1 MKSIKDI
8 NFAGRKVLLRVDFN
22 VPMNDQKQITDDT
35 RMRESMPTIEKLLK
49 DGAAIII
56 MAHFGRPKKGGF
68 EPELTLEPVAKYLET
83 LVKRPVKFT
92 QELLGSGK
100 PEQMAKELKS
110 GEVMLLENI
119 RFYPEETKGGEDLA
133 RQLAALGDCYIND
146 AFGAAHREHSS
157 TAVIARFFPND
168 KYFGFLM
175 ENEVRN
181 LEKLMQNPP
190 RPFTAI
196 IGGSKVSSKIGI
208 LENLLDKVDNMIIIG
223 GMRYTFTKA
232 LGGKIGNSICED
244 DKLDLARELMR
255 RMDAKGVK
263 YYLPVDSV
271 IGDKFGNDANTKIVP
286 SGEVPD
292 GWESCDRRAFG
303 ARDLRQRHQG
313 HRPERRREL
322 QERLLRGRRW
332 RRQRGCRQA
341 DAPRRPD
348 ELCLHRWRRHARIP
362 RRQGP
367 PRHQSHPGL
376 IPNGEKPS
384 KAGLQALPFFILK
397 SLCRPPP
404 MTWANHRSDIGET
417 YYHP

>member
-8 NFAGRKVLLRVDFN
+8 NFAGKKVLLRVDFN

-35 RMRESMPTIEKLLK
+35 RMRESMPTIEKLLN

-92 QELLGSGK
+92 QDLLGSGK
-100 PEQMAKELKS
+100 PEAMAKELKG

-119 RFYPEETKGGEDLA
+119 RFYPEETKGGEELA

-157 TAVIARFFPND
+157 TAVIAKFFPND

-181 LEKLMQNPP
+181 LEKLMHNAP

-208 LENLLDKVDNMIIIG
+208 LENLIDKVDNMIIIG
-223 GMRYTFTKA
+223 GMRYTFTKS

-244 DKLDLARELMR
+244 DKLDLARDLMR
-255 RMDAKGVK
+255 RMDEKGVK

-271 IGDKFGNDANTKIVP
+271 IGDKFGNDANTQIVP

-292 GWESCDRRAFG
+292 GWESMDCGPESCKAIHDIIMASKTILWNGPAGVFELETFAKGTNHIAKSVAEACKQGCFAAVGGGDSVAAVKQMHLADQMSYVSTGGG
-303 ARDLRQRHQG
+303 AMLEYLEG
-313 HRPERRREL
+313 KVL
-322 QERLLRGRRW
+322 
-332 RRQRGCRQA
+332 
-341 DAPRRPD
+341 
-348 ELCLHRWRRHARIP
+348 
-362 RRQGP
+362 
-367 PRHQSHPGL
+367 PG
-376 IPNGEKPS
+376 I
-384 KAGLQALPFFILK
+384 KAIQ
-397 SLCRPPP
+397 
-404 MTWANHRSDIGET
+404 D
-417 YYHP
+417 

>member
-8 NFAGRKVLLRVDFN
+8 NFSGRKVLLRVDFN
-22 VPMNDQKQITDDT
+22 VPVDDNKNITDDT
-35 RMRESMPTIEKLLK
+35 RMVESLPTINKLLE
-49 DGAAIII
+49 DGASIII

-68 EPELTLEPVAKYLET
+68 EPEFTLEPVAKHLEE
-83 LVKRPVKFT
+83 LIGRPVKFT
-92 QELLGSGK
+92 QELLGSGV
-100 PEQMAKELKS
+100 PENMARELKD
-110 GEVMLLENI
+110 GDVMLLENI

-133 RQLAALGDCYIND
+133 HNLAELGDCYIND

-157 TAVIARFFPND
+157 TAVIAKFFPND

-255 RMDAKGVK
+255 RMDEKGVK

-271 IGDKFGNDANTKIVP
+271 IGDKFGNDANTQIVP

-292 GWESCDRRAFG
+292 GWESMDCGPESCKAIHDIIMASKTILWNGPAGVFELETFAKGTKAIASSVAEACKQGCFAAVGGGDSVAAVKQMNLADQMSYVSTGGG
-303 ARDLRQRHQG
+303 AMLEYLEG
-313 HRPERRREL
+313 KVL
-322 QERLLRGRRW
+322 
-332 RRQRGCRQA
+332 
-341 DAPRRPD
+341 
-348 ELCLHRWRRHARIP
+348 
-362 RRQGP
+362 
-367 PRHQSHPGL
+367 PG
-376 IPNGEKPS
+376 IAAI
-384 KAGLQALPFFILK
+384 KA
-397 SLCRPPP
+397 
-404 MTWANHRSDIGET
+404 
-417 YYHP
+417 

>member
-1 MKSIKDI
+1 MKSIKDT
-8 NFAGRKVLLRVDFN
+8 NFAGKKVLLRVDFN
-22 VPMNDQKQITDDT
+22 VPVDENKRITDDT
-35 RMRESMPTIEKLLK
+35 RIRESMPTIEKLLG

-92 QELLGSGK
+92 QDLLGTGV
-100 PEQMAKELKS
+100 PEQMAKELKG

-119 RFYPEETKGGEDLA
+119 RFYPEETKGGEELA
-133 RQLAALGDCYIND
+133 RQLAALGDCYVND
-146 AFGAAHREHSS
+146 AFGVAHREHSS

-244 DKLDLARELMR
+244 DKLDLARELMS

-271 IGDKFGNDANTKIVP
+271 IGDKFSNDANTQVVP

-292 GWESCDRRAFG
+292 GWESMDCGPESCKAIRDIIMQSKTILWNGPAGVFELATFAKG
-303 ARDLRQRHQG
+303 TNDIARSV
-313 HRPERRREL
+313 
-322 QERLLRGRRW
+322 
-332 RRQRGCRQA
+332 A
-341 DAPRRPD
+341 DACKQGCFAAVGGGD
-348 ELCLHRWRRHARIP
+348 SVAAVKQMGLADQMSYVSTGGGAMLEYLEGKEL
-362 RRQGP
+362 
-367 PRHQSHPGL
+367 PG
-376 IPNGEKPS
+376 I
-384 KAGLQALPFFILK
+384 KAIK
-397 SLCRPPP
+397 
-404 MTWANHRSDIGET
+404 D
-417 YYHP
+417 

>member
-35 RMRESMPTIEKLLK
+35 RMRESMPTIEKLLR

-83 LVKRPVKFT
+83 LVGRPVKFT
-92 QELLGSGK
+92 QQLLGSGV
-100 PEQMAKELKS
+100 PEQMAKDLKA

-255 RMDAKGVK
+255 RMDEKGVR

-271 IGDKFGNDANTKIVP
+271 IGDKFGNDANTQIVP

-292 GWESCDRRAFG
+292 GWESMDCGPESCKAIHDIVMNSKTILWNGPAGVFELETFAKGTKAIAQSVAESCKQGCFAAVGGGDSVAAVKQMGIADQMSYVSTGGG
-303 ARDLRQRHQG
+303 AMLEYLEG
-313 HRPERRREL
+313 KVL
-322 QERLLRGRRW
+322 
-332 RRQRGCRQA
+332 
-341 DAPRRPD
+341 
-348 ELCLHRWRRHARIP
+348 
-362 RRQGP
+362 
-367 PRHQSHPGL
+367 PG
-376 IPNGEKPS
+376 I
-384 KAGLQALPFFILK
+384 KAIQ
-397 SLCRPPP
+397 
-404 MTWANHRSDIGET
+404 D
-417 YYHP
+417 

>member
-1 MKSIKDI
+1 MKSINDI
-8 NFAGRKVLLRVDFN
+8 NFKGRKVLLRVDFN
-22 VPMNDQKQITDDT
+22 VPVDDNKNITDDT
-35 RMRESMPTIEKLLK
+35 RMRESMPTINKLLA

-68 EPELTLEPVAKYLET
+68 EPELTLAPVAKHLEELT
-83 LVKRPVKFT
+83 GRPVKFT
-92 QELLGSGK
+92 QALLGSGE
-100 PEQMAKELKS
+100 PEALAASLKD
-110 GEVMLLENI
+110 GEILLLENI
-119 RFYPEETKGGEDLA
+119 RFYPGETKGDVALA
-133 RQLAALGDCYIND
+133 EQLSKLGDCYIND

-255 RMDAKGVK
+255 RMDDKGVK

-271 IGDKFGNDANTKIVP
+271 IGDKFGNDANTQIVP

-292 GWESCDRRAFG
+292 GWESMDCGPESCKAI
-303 ARDLRQRHQG
+303 RDIIMASKTILWNG
-313 HRPERRREL
+313 PAGVFEL
-322 QERLLRGRRW
+322 ETFAKGTNHIAQSV
-332 RRQRGCRQA
+332 A
-341 DAPRRPD
+341 DA
-348 ELCLHRWRRHARIP
+348 CK
-362 RRQGP
+362 QGCFAAVGGGDSVAAVKQM
-367 PRHQSHPGL
+367 HLADQMSYVSTGGGAMLEYLEGKVLPG
-376 IPNGEKPS
+376 I
-384 KAGLQALPFFILK
+384 KAIK
-397 SLCRPPP
+397 
-404 MTWANHRSDIGET
+404 E
-417 YYHP
+417 

>member
-8 NFAGRKVLLRVDFN
+8 NFKGRKVLLRVDFN
-22 VPMNDQKQITDDT
+22 VPVDDNKNITDDT
-35 RMRESMPTIEKLLK
+35 RMRESMPTINKLLA
-49 DGAAIII
+49 DGASIII

-68 EPELTLEPVAKYLET
+68 EPEFTLAPVAKHLEELT
-83 LVKRPVKFT
+83 GRPVKFT
-92 QELLGSGK
+92 QALLGSGE
-100 PEQMAKELKS
+100 PEAMAAALKD

-119 RFYPEETKGGEDLA
+119 RFYPGETKGDEALA
-133 RQLAALGDCYIND
+133 EQLSKLGDCYIND

-157 TAVIARFFPND
+157 TAVIAKFFPND

-255 RMDAKGVK
+255 RMDEKGVK

-271 IGDKFGNDANTKIVP
+271 IGDKFGNDANTQIVP

-292 GWESCDRRAFG
+292 GWESMDCGPESCKAI
-303 ARDLRQRHQG
+303 RDIIMGSKTILWNG
-313 HRPERRREL
+313 PAGVFEL
-322 QERLLRGRRW
+322 ETFAKGTNHIAQSV
-332 RRQRGCRQA
+332 A
-341 DAPRRPD
+341 DA
-348 ELCLHRWRRHARIP
+348 CK
-362 RRQGP
+362 QGCFAAVGGGDSVAAVKQM
-367 PRHQSHPGL
+367 HLADQMSYVSTGGGAMLEYLEGKVLPG
-376 IPNGEKPS
+376 I
-384 KAGLQALPFFILK
+384 KAIK
-397 SLCRPPP
+397 
-404 MTWANHRSDIGET
+404 E
-417 YYHP
+417 

>member
-1 MKSIKDI
+1 MKSIKDT
-8 NFAGRKVLLRVDFN
+8 NFAGKKVLLRVDFN
-22 VPMNDQKQITDDT
+22 VPVDENKRITDDT
-35 RMRESMPTIEKLLK
+35 RIRESMPTIEKLLG
-49 DGAAIII
+49 DGAAVII

-92 QELLGSGK
+92 QELLGTGV
-100 PEQMAKELKS
+100 PEQMAKELKG

-119 RFYPEETKGGEDLA
+119 RFYPEETKGGEELA
-133 RQLAALGDCYIND
+133 RQLAALGDCYVND

-244 DKLDLARELMR
+244 DKLDLARELMS

-271 IGDKFGNDANTKIVP
+271 IGDKFSNDANTQVVP

-292 GWESCDRRAFG
+292 GWESMDCGPESCKAIRDIVMQSKTILWNGPAGVFELATFAKG
-303 ARDLRQRHQG
+303 TNDIARSV
-313 HRPERRREL
+313 
-322 QERLLRGRRW
+322 
-332 RRQRGCRQA
+332 A
-341 DAPRRPD
+341 DACKQGCFAAVGGGD
-348 ELCLHRWRRHARIP
+348 SVAAVKQMGLADQMSYVSTGGGAMLEYLEGKEL
-362 RRQGP
+362 
-367 PRHQSHPGL
+367 PG
-376 IPNGEKPS
+376 I
-384 KAGLQALPFFILK
+384 KAIK
-397 SLCRPPP
+397 
-404 MTWANHRSDIGET
+404 D
-417 YYHP
+417 

>member
-1 MKSIKDI
+1 MKSIKDV
-8 NFAGRKVLLRVDFN
+8 NFKGRKVLLRVDFN
-22 VPMNDQKQITDDT
+22 VPVDDNKNITDDT
-35 RMRESMPTIEKLLK
+35 RMRESMPTINKLLA

-68 EPELTLEPVAKYLET
+68 EPEFTLAPVAKHLEELT
-83 LVKRPVKFT
+83 GRPVKFS
-92 QELLGSGK
+92 QALLGSGE
-100 PEQMAKELKS
+100 PEAMAAALKD

-119 RFYPEETKGGEDLA
+119 RFYPGETKGDVALA
-133 RQLAALGDCYIND
+133 EQLSKLGDCYIND

-157 TAVIARFFPND
+157 TAVIAKFFPND

-244 DKLDLARELMR
+244 DKLDLAKELMR
-255 RMDAKGVK
+255 RMDEKGVK

-271 IGDKFGNDANTKIVP
+271 IGDKFGNDANTQIVP

-292 GWESCDRRAFG
+292 GWESMDCGPESCKAI
-303 ARDLRQRHQG
+303 RDIIMGSKTILWNG
-313 HRPERRREL
+313 PAGVFEL
-322 QERLLRGRRW
+322 DTFAKGTRDIAQSV
-332 RRQRGCRQA
+332 A
-341 DAPRRPD
+341 DA
-348 ELCLHRWRRHARIP
+348 CK
-362 RRQGP
+362 QGCFAAVGGGDSVAAVKQM
-367 PRHQSHPGL
+367 HLADQMSYVSTGGGAMLEYLEGKVLPG
-376 IPNGEKPS
+376 I
-384 KAGLQALPFFILK
+384 KAIQ
-397 SLCRPPP
+397 
-404 MTWANHRSDIGET
+404 D
-417 YYHP
+417 

>member
-1 MKSIKDI
+1 MKSINDV

-83 LVKRPVKFT
+83 LVGRPVKFT
-92 QELLGSGK
+92 QELLGSGV
-100 PEQMAKELKS
+100 PEQMAKELKA

-255 RMDAKGVK
+255 RMDEKGVK

-271 IGDKFGNDANTKIVP
+271 IGDKFGNDANTQIVP

-292 GWESCDRRAFG
+292 GWESMDCGPESCKAIHDIVMNSKTILWNGPAGVFELETFAKGTKAIAQSVAESCKQGCFAAVGGGDSVAAVKQMGIADQMSYVSTGGG
-303 ARDLRQRHQG
+303 AMLEYLEG
-313 HRPERRREL
+313 KVL
-322 QERLLRGRRW
+322 
-332 RRQRGCRQA
+332 
-341 DAPRRPD
+341 
-348 ELCLHRWRRHARIP
+348 
-362 RRQGP
+362 
-367 PRHQSHPGL
+367 PG
-376 IPNGEKPS
+376 I
-384 KAGLQALPFFILK
+384 KAIK
-397 SLCRPPP
+397 
-404 MTWANHRSDIGET
+404 D
-417 YYHP
+417 

>member
-8 NFAGRKVLLRVDFN
+8 NFAGKKVLLRVDFN

-49 DGAAIII
+49 DGAAVII

-83 LVKRPVKFT
+83 LVGRPVKFT
-92 QELLGSGK
+92 QELLGSGV
-100 PEQMAKELKS
+100 PEAMAKELKG

-119 RFYPEETKGGEDLA
+119 RFYPGETKGDEELA

-181 LEKLMQNPP
+181 LEKLMNNAP

-255 RMDAKGVK
+255 RMDEKGVR

-271 IGDKFGNDANTKIVP
+271 IGDKFGNDANTQIVA

-292 GWESCDRRAFG
+292 GWESMDCGPESCKAIHDIVMNSKTILWNGPAGVFELETFAKGTKAIAQSVAESCKQGCFAAVGGGDSVAAVKQMGIADQMSYVSTGGG
-303 ARDLRQRHQG
+303 AMLEYLEG
-313 HRPERRREL
+313 KIL
-322 QERLLRGRRW
+322 
-332 RRQRGCRQA
+332 
-341 DAPRRPD
+341 
-348 ELCLHRWRRHARIP
+348 
-362 RRQGP
+362 
-367 PRHQSHPGL
+367 PG
-376 IPNGEKPS
+376 I
-384 KAGLQALPFFILK
+384 KAIQ
-397 SLCRPPP
+397 
-404 MTWANHRSDIGET
+404 D
-417 YYHP
+417 

>member
-1 MKSIKDI
+1 MTSIKDI

-22 VPMNDQKQITDDT
+22 VPMNDRKEITDDT

-49 DGAAIII
+49 DGAAVII

-100 PEQMAKELKS
+100 PEAMAKELKG

-119 RFYPEETKGGEDLA
+119 RFYPEETKGGDDLA

-146 AFGAAHREHSS
+146 AFGTAHREHAS
-157 TAVIARFFPND
+157 TAVIARFFPEA

-181 LEKLMQNPP
+181 LEKLMHGAP

-232 LGGKIGNSICED
+232 LGGRIGNSICED

-255 RMDAKGVK
+255 RMDEKGVR

-271 IGDKFGNDANTKIVP
+271 IGDKFGNDANTQIVP

-292 GWESCDRRAFG
+292 GWESMDCGPESCKAI
-303 ARDLRQRHQG
+303 RDIIMQSKTILWNG
-313 HRPERRREL
+313 PAGVFEL
-322 QERLLRGRRW
+322 DTFAKGTRDIAQSV
-332 RRQRGCRQA
+332 A
-341 DAPRRPD
+341 DA
-348 ELCLHRWRRHARIP
+348 CK
-362 RRQGP
+362 QGCFAAVGGGDSVAAVKQM
-367 PRHQSHPGL
+367 HLADQMSYVSTGGGAMLEYLEGKVLPG
-376 IPNGEKPS
+376 I
-384 KAGLQALPFFILK
+384 KAIQG
-397 SLCRPPP
+397 
-404 MTWANHRSDIGET
+404 
-417 YYHP
+417 

>member
-1 MKSIKDI
+1 MKSIKDV
-8 NFAGRKVLLRVDFN
+8 NFKGRKVLLRVDFN
-22 VPMNDQKQITDDT
+22 VPMDDNKKITDDT
-35 RMRESMPTIEKLLK
+35 RMRESLPTINKLLA
-49 DGAAIII
+49 DGASIII

-83 LVKRPVKFT
+83 LINRPVQFT
-92 QELLGSGK
+92 QSLLGEGK
-100 PEQMAKELKS
+100 VEDMAKNLKD

-157 TAVIARFFPND
+157 TAVIAKFFPND

-244 DKLDLARELMR
+244 DKLDLARELMH
-255 RMDAKGVK
+255 RMDEKGVK

-271 IGDKFGNDANTKIVP
+271 IGDKFGNDANTQIVP

-292 GWESCDRRAFG
+292 GWESMDCGPESCKAI
-303 ARDLRQRHQG
+303 RDIIMASKTILWNG
-313 HRPERRREL
+313 PAGVFEL
-322 QERLLRGRRW
+322 STFAKGTHHIAQSV
-332 RRQRGCRQA
+332 A
-341 DAPRRPD
+341 DA
-348 ELCLHRWRRHARIP
+348 CK
-362 RRQGP
+362 QGCFAAVGGGDSVAAVKQM
-367 PRHQSHPGL
+367 HLADQMSYVSTGGGAMLEYLEGKVLPG
-376 IPNGEKPS
+376 I
-384 KAGLQALPFFILK
+384 KAIQ
-397 SLCRPPP
+397 
-404 MTWANHRSDIGET
+404 D
-417 YYHP
+417 

>member
-1 MKSIKDI
+1 MKSIKEI
-8 NFAGRKVLLRVDFN
+8 NFAGKKVLLRVDFN
-22 VPMNDQKQITDDT
+22 VPMDDQKRITDDT
-35 RMRESMPTIEKLLK
+35 RMRESMPTIEKLLA
-49 DGAAIII
+49 DGAAVII

-68 EPELTLEPVAKYLET
+68 EPELSLEPVAKYLET
-83 LVKRPVKFT
+83 LVGRPVRFT
-92 QELLGSGK
+92 QQLLGSGV
-100 PEQMAKELKS
+100 PEQMARDLKG

-119 RFYPEETKGGEDLA
+119 RFYPGETKGDEELA

-157 TAVIARFFPND
+157 TAVIARFFPQA

-232 LGGKIGNSICED
+232 LGGRIGNSICED

-255 RMDAKGVK
+255 RMDEKGVR

-271 IGDKFGNDANTKIVP
+271 IGDKFSNDANTQIVP

-292 GWESCDRRAFG
+292 GWESMDCGPDSCRAIHDIVLASKTILWNGPAGVFELDTFAKGTHSIASSVAEACKQGCFAAVGGGDSVAAVKQMGIADQMSYVSTGGG
-303 ARDLRQRHQG
+303 AMLEYLEG
-313 HRPERRREL
+313 KVLPGIKAI
-322 QERLLRGRRW
+322 QE
-332 RRQRGCRQA
+332 
-341 DAPRRPD
+341 
-348 ELCLHRWRRHARIP
+348 
-362 RRQGP
+362 
-367 PRHQSHPGL
+367 
-376 IPNGEKPS
+376 
-384 KAGLQALPFFILK
+384 
-397 SLCRPPP
+397 
-404 MTWANHRSDIGET
+404 
-417 YYHP
+417 

>member
-1 MKSIKDI
+1 MKSIKDV
-8 NFAGRKVLLRVDFN
+8 NFKGRKVLLRVDFN
-22 VPMNDQKQITDDT
+22 VPVDDNKNITDDT
-35 RMRESMPTIEKLLK
+35 RMRESMPTINKLLA

-68 EPELTLEPVAKYLET
+68 EPELTLQPVAKHLEELT
-83 LVKRPVKFT
+83 GRPVKFT
-92 QELLGSGK
+92 QALLGSGE
-100 PEQMAKELKS
+100 PEAMAAGLKD
-110 GEVMLLENI
+110 GEILLLENI
-119 RFYPEETKGGEDLA
+119 RFYPGETKGDVALA
-133 RQLAALGDCYIND
+133 EQLSKLGDCYIND

-223 GMRYTFTKA
+223 GMRYTFTKS

-255 RMDAKGVK
+255 RMDEKGVK

-271 IGDKFGNDANTKIVP
+271 IGDKFGNDANTQIVP

-292 GWESCDRRAFG
+292 GWESMDCGPESCKAI
-303 ARDLRQRHQG
+303 RDIIMQSKTILWNG
-313 HRPERRREL
+313 PAGVFEL
-322 QERLLRGRRW
+322 ETFAKGTNHIAQSV
-332 RRQRGCRQA
+332 A
-341 DAPRRPD
+341 DA
-348 ELCLHRWRRHARIP
+348 CK
-362 RRQGP
+362 QGCFAAVGGGDSVAAVKQM
-367 PRHQSHPGL
+367 HLADQMSYVSTGGGAMLEYLEGKVLPG
-376 IPNGEKPS
+376 I
-384 KAGLQALPFFILK
+384 KAIQ
-397 SLCRPPP
+397 
-404 MTWANHRSDIGET
+404 D
-417 YYHP
+417 

>member
-1 MKSIKDI
+1 MKSIKDT
-8 NFAGRKVLLRVDFN
+8 NFAGKKVLLRVDFN

-35 RMRESMPTIEKLLK
+35 RMRESMPTIEKLLR

-83 LVKRPVKFT
+83 LVGRPVKFT
-92 QELLGSGK
+92 QELLGSGV
-100 PEQMAKELKS
+100 PEQMAKELKG

-119 RFYPEETKGGEDLA
+119 RFYPEETKGGEELA

-157 TAVIARFFPND
+157 TAVIAKFFPND

-255 RMDAKGVK
+255 RMDEKGVK

-271 IGDKFGNDANTKIVP
+271 IGDKFGNDANTQIVP

-292 GWESCDRRAFG
+292 GWESMDCGPESCKAIHEIVMNSKTILWNGPAGVFELETFAKGTKAIAQSVAESCKHGCFAAVGGGDSVAAVKQMGIADQMSYVSTGGG
-303 ARDLRQRHQG
+303 AMLEYLEG
-313 HRPERRREL
+313 KVL
-322 QERLLRGRRW
+322 
-332 RRQRGCRQA
+332 
-341 DAPRRPD
+341 
-348 ELCLHRWRRHARIP
+348 
-362 RRQGP
+362 
-367 PRHQSHPGL
+367 PG
-376 IPNGEKPS
+376 I
-384 KAGLQALPFFILK
+384 KAIQ
-397 SLCRPPP
+397 
-404 MTWANHRSDIGET
+404 D
-417 YYHP
+417 